1 VLSDGG
7 DNASRQSL
15 DDVLL
20 NARQS
25 NATIYTIDM
34 YDESDRDQDPRTLRK
49 IADLSG
55 GRAVLPLGARRPG
68 ARLARHRRRYS
79 QPVHRGVSLQ
89 QPDRDGSFRKGDVA
103 QRYASWKFVHE
114 TTS

>member
-25 NATIYTIDM
+25 NATIYAIDM
-34 YDESDRDQDPRTLRK
+34 Y
-49 IADLSG
+49 
-55 GRAVLPLGARRPG
+55 
-68 ARLARHRRRYS
+68 RLHH
-79 QPVHRGVSLQ
+79 QG
-89 QPDRDGSFRKGDVA
+89 PDR
-103 QRYASWKFVHE
+103 
-114 TTS
+114 